1 MAKERYHS
9 ILGLRK
15 GKAIETVATMSNKAL
30 ANWHINHTFGKL
42 GYDRLLTKQVDK
54 KGDKFIPDEVVSD
67 KGQYVFME
75 FFMSAYNWDSVKS
88 KATVGTLTQFHEAI
102 FSNGIKSEKV
112 VGKVGVLELIHSNEV
127 ERELEGARTYGVFSL
142 DEAIPYV
149 KVQDTLQKAILE
161 DVVGEDMG
169 DDEETETESL
179 EEVSQEETV
188 EEAVKEEEKTEAPK
202 VEPKVETPVKEEKVE
217 APKVEAPK
225 KEEPKAEAPKVEET
239 AKDSADDMDFSDFD
253 EETTPAEEKKEEA
266 VADFSDFVDETAETK
281 EETKE
286 EKVDDSA
293 DDMDFSD
300 FDEETTP
307 AKTEEAT
314 EGSDEIDIEAELE
327 NL

>member
-15 GKAIETVATMSNKAL
+15 GKAIETIATMTNKAL

-88 KATVGTLTQFHEAI
+88 KATVGTLTQFHEALCH
-102 FSNGIKSEKV
+102 NGIKNEKV
-112 VGKVGVLELIHSNEV
+112 IGKVNSVQLVYANDG
-127 ERELEGARTYGVFSL
+127 ERELEGARTYGVFSIE
-142 DEAIPYV
+142 EAIPYV

-161 DVVGEDMG
+161 DVVGEEME
-169 DDEETETESL
+169 DDEETETESS

-188 EEAVKEEEKTEAPK
+188 EESATEEEKTE
-202 VEPKVETPVKEEKVE
+202 EPKVEELK
-217 APKVEAPK
+217 A
-225 KEEPKAEAPKVEET
+225 EEPKAEKSKAEEP
-239 AKDSADDMDFSDFD
+239 ADASADGMDFSDFA
-253 EETTPAEEKKEEA
+253 EETSTPAEAKKEEG
-266 VADFSDFVDETAETK
+266 VADFSDFVDET
-281 EETKE
+281 EETE
-286 EKVDDSA
+286 ETEEENGDDSA
-293 DDMDFSD
+293 VDMEFAD

-307 AKTEEAT
+307 TAQTTPVETEEST